1 MYQCIHTTY
10 THNWL
15 PEETILLL
23 QQQQHQSSCLSEPS
37 LYTESHRHHIQ
48 PFPICLICFSSVPT
62 LPHDWHGT
70 AGSTVSSR
78 EACLTVERLC
88 FLLLGAFL
96 VWYVTEQKIHFEIW
110 TFYKFIERYTKRCK
124 NNCTLC
130 FWDLIKVPRVD
141 WFKKLKS
148 TCPGPKSFTF
158 TILLSHT
165 LS

>member
-1 MYQCIHTTY
+1 MCTHDIY
-10 THNWL
+10 TQL
-15 PEETILLL
+15 TEPEETILLL

-70 AGSTVSSR
+70 VGSTVSST
-78 EACLTVERLC
+78 EACLTVERIC
-88 FLLLGAFL
+88 FLLLSAFL

-130 FWDLIKVPRVD
+130 FWDFLKKFPGRLVLKIKIYMPR
-141 WFKKLKS
+141 
-148 TCPGPKSFTF
+148 P
-158 TILLSHT
+158 
-165 LS
+165 